1 MARREVI
8 VSAGVFQTPQLLM
21 LSGVGDAP
29 ELAKVGIGTIH
40 HLPGVGRNLHDH
52 PDFVF
57 GYTSDDPDFFGASF
71 ASSLRMMQAI
81 AEYERN
87 QRGPIS
93 SNFAEGGGFLKSR
106 SDLDAPDLQLHFAV
120 AMVDDHGRKFHWGG
134 GFSCHV
140 AYLRPKSRGSV
151 WLKSTDPLQA
161 PAIDPN
167 FFDDPDDL
175 EAMVTGFFKMTQ
187 TLMDAPILKA
197 LRKAERTHAPH
208 PYRRR
213 HSQCAPGAQ
222 RHGLPPRGD
231 LQDGRQ
237 RPNGRG
243 RSDAEGL
250 RARGSSDCR
259 RLDYA
264 HGGGRQHQRSDRHD
278 RRKGGRHHQG

>member
-57 GYTSDDPDFFGASF
+57 GYTSDDPNFFGASF

-175 EAMVTGFFKMTQ
+175 EAMVTGFKMTQ
-187 TLMDAPILKA
+187 TLMRRSSRPYA
-197 LRKAERTHAPH
+197 RRTYSRPTSIPTTTFAMRSGRAATRSTTPWG
-208 PYRRR
+208 PARWASTTRWPWSIRR
-213 HSQCAPGAQ
+213 
-222 RHGLPPRGD
+222 
-231 LQDGRQ
+231 
-237 RPNGRG
+237 
-243 RSDAEGL
+243 
-250 RARGSSDCR
+250 
-259 RLDYA
+259 
-264 HGGGRQHQRSDRHD
+264 
-278 RRKGGRHHQG
+278 